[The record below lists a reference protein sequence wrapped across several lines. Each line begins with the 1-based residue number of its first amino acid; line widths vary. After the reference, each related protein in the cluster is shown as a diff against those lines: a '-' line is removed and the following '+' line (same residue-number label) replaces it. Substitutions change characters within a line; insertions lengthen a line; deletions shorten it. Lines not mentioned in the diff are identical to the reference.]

1 MLSIEG
7 LIAGRAQTEPDSAK
21 LAALAGALVRIQT
34 FKMAFRKEQREN
46 RRLKSANPQRGT
58 FLDVEEV
65 EPQVPP
71 RST

>member
-1 MLSIEG
+1 
-7 LIAGRAQTEPDSAK
+7 
-21 LAALAGALVRIQT
+21 
-34 FKMAFRKEQREN
+34 MAFRKEQREN